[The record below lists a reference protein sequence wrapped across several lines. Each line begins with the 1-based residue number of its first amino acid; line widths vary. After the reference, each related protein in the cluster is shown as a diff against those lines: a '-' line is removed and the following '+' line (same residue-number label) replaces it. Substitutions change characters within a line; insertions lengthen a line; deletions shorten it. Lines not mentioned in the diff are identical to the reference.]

1 MLFMNENSSF
11 IIVLTTPHHL
21 AQWSE
26 HLIPRFVCV
35 PQNRPIRILYILYRV
50 FLLVVFEYE
59 RTTCTLTFYDRKT
72 RSS

>member
-21 AQWSE
+21 AEGSE

-35 PQNRPIRILYILYRV
+35 PQNRPIRILYRV